1 LSYIQGIGSER
12 SERKLIPVS
21 WNGFLRTAIKLKI
34 MSNVSHHFPETA
46 TLREKIL
53 YILTVLHKASADEVA
68 MELMEMQGIASEEGV
83 ANLTI
88 DVEEEIQ
95 KLQEEGRIVTV
106 KEHRQK
112 KRFSLPSI

>member
-1 LSYIQGIGSER
+1 M
-12 SERKLIPVS
+12 PVS
-21 WNGFLRTAIKLKI
+21 WNGFLRTAIKLKV
-34 MSNVSHHFPETA
+34 MSNISHHFPETA

-88 DVEEEIQ
+88 DVEEEMQ
-95 KLQEEGRIVTV
+95 KLQEQGKIVTV

-112 KRFSLPSI
+112 KRYGLPTV